1 MKKENDIHACIYVQ
15 MRNIKKTYCKNITGT
30 MDGKVQHTH
39 TIHQHIQSLRIF
51 LENNRY
57 L

>member
-39 TIHQHIQSLRIF
+39 TIHQHIQSLKIF